1 MTVIEDEEVPLASG
15 IADVCRTHWIILL
28 LIMLYSVIQIGCIVS
43 RNKKIK
49 QMEEE
54 LNNIAM

>member
-1 MTVIEDEEVPLASG
+1 MTVIEDEETPLASG
-15 IADVCRTHWIILL
+15 IADVCKTHWIILL
-28 LIMLYSVIQIGCIVS
+28 LIMLYVAVQTGCIVS

-49 QMEEE
+49 QMEED